1 MESLSLRNHIAL
13 RAILSALQR
22 PAIHR
27 LHSTWGH
34 VSCVCLALYE
44 KLKTRDNWVH
54 RKRLFK
60 ISESGNKCS
69 SPSSSSS
76 SSSSRKHPARPKRR
90 HQGCKHCPLLSS

>member
-76 SSSSRKHPARPKRR
+76 SSSSRGNTLQGEAEAL
-90 HQGCKHCPLLSS
+90 GCKHCPLLGS